1 MTISIT
7 TLLRRTIPAASLVL
21 LGATASAP
29 ALAERADREKP
40 VNLEADRI
48 TVDDAKKVQVF
59 EGNVQLAQG
68 TLLIRTER
76 LVVTQDA
83 EGFQKGVAYGGA
95 GGLARFRQKREGRD
109 EFVDGEAE
117 RIEYE
122 SKAEKAEFFVR
133 AMVKSGL
140 DEVRGQFISYDGKT
154 ERYLVTSGPD
164 GTSAAAAGKTDRVRA
179 VIQSKAAKGTPPAP
193 AKGVA
198 IPLAPAGS
206 LANPRT
212 E

>member
-1 MTISIT
+1 MTQPMT
-7 TLLRRTIPAASLVL
+7 NTLRNLLSAACLAL
-21 LGATASAP
+21 LCATSP

-48 TVDDAKKVQVF
+48 TVDDVKKVQVF
-59 EGNVQLAQG
+59 EGNVQLVQG
-68 TLLIRTER
+68 TLVIRTDR
-76 LVVTQDA
+76 LVVTQDE

-109 EFVDGEAE
+109 DFVDGEAE

-133 AMVKSGL
+133 AVVKSGL

-164 GTSAAAAGKTDRVRA
+164 GTSAAASGKPDRVRA
-179 VIQSKAAKGTPPAP
+179 VIQSKAAKGTPPPP
-193 AKGVA
+193 AKGVD
-198 IPLAPAGS
+198 IPLAPAGGI
-206 LANPRT
+206 ANPRAD
-212 E
+212 

>member
-1 MTISIT
+1 MKSR
-7 TLLRRTIPAASLVL
+7 LCVSALVTVATVFT
-21 LGATASAP
+21 ATA

-48 TVDDAKKVQVF
+48 TVDDVKKVQVF
-59 EGNVQLAQG
+59 EGNVQLVQG
-68 TLLIRTER
+68 TLVIRTDR
-76 LVVTQDA
+76 LVVTQDE
-83 EGFQKGVAYGGA
+83 EGFQKGVAHGGA

-109 EFVDGEAE
+109 DFVDGEAE

-133 AMVKSGL
+133 AVVKSGL
-140 DEVRGQFISYDGKT
+140 DEVRGQFIAYDGKT

-164 GTSAAAAGKTDRVRA
+164 GTSAAASGKPDRVRA
-179 VIQSKAAKGTPPAP
+179 VIQSKAAKGTPPP
-193 AKGVA
+193 PVKGVD
-198 IPLAPAGS
+198 IPLAPAAGI
-206 LANPRT
+206 ANPRA